1 MKKAFFILIVFQL
14 IILVSCSKD
23 KSSEQL
29 NINFQ
34 AKLNVE
40 EVKLVDDKIN
50 YSDIMGYDTTN
61 FTFLIDSIR
70 MKQVRKYFF
79 PSGGLPFSI
88 NVMNE
93 TIYSGK
99 FFPTYSNSLPCGITI
114 DPYNIS
120 NYLSVK
126 IDTGYCNTG
135 IHISDL
141 RNDYRIISVLLKDK
155 KIIKI
160 NL

>member
-1 MKKAFFILIVFQL
+1 MKKSLIIVVVFQL
-14 IILVSCSKD
+14 IILMSCSKD
-23 KSSEQL
+23 KSSQQL

-34 AKLNVE
+34 ARQNVE
-40 EVKLVDDKIN
+40 DVKLVNDNIN
-50 YSDIMGYDTTN
+50 YVNIIGYDTIN
-61 FTFLIDSIR
+61 YTFLIDSIR
-70 MKQVRKYFF
+70 MKQIRKYFF

-99 FFPTYSNSLPCGITI
+99 FFPAYSNSLPCGVTI

-126 IDTGYCNTG
+126 IDTSYCNTG

-141 RNDYRIISVLLKDK
+141 RNDHRIISVLLKDK